1 MYAEVSD
8 GKFFKELIENVIPG
22 KKQSEVKSSNCHYK
36 DKNQF
41 EECIREII
49 PT

>member
-1 MYAEVSD
+1 MSYLE
-8 GKFFKELIENVIPG
+8 
-22 KKQSEVKSSNCHYK
+22 KKKSEVKSSNCHYK